1 MRPWVNPHSRAMSM
15 WGIGFPTGVTRLLSQ
30 YLNEFFEPVMTLLLD
45 VMTAFVL
52 GFFFVVQSLSV
63 LVSFDS
69 IVVAV
74 IKAVQGLLYRVLA
87 VLMGLVGV
95 SDQDKR
101 ALGNAAIEFASNLLW
116 AEMVSHNMTAAVRQ
130 QFFFAP
136 CLTFAAMHCASSL
149 IVKKMETEA
158 DNPLYPRLVMVQLVA
173 HTAVLVVR
181 VARTA
186 PSDLPATLFLL
197 KANIDVFVQSVA
209 ALTKCW
215 ARTSSA
221 AAEAA
226 VPRLPTDTA
235 PNDAAATATAAASQ
249 VLDGNDPLSAA
260 NNIETCRQFFWLL
273 MTVNQFMQ
281 LKNYRRQDLWFF
293 YCVLF
298 HLALSLGVHL
308 REVSKRNQVRRMMAR
323 RFKRITPDELT
334 TMREESCAVCLNEHT
349 HESLRIPCSHVFHAQ
364 CLTRVLQATPRG
376 QSARCPICRADIHT
390 YSSAN
395 NTSGPAATA
404 TNRHATTAYLT
415 RLSGLGLRHR
425 ATDASTASA
434 GPGAP
439 GQPSALLSIRILR
452 QPLSDRAGASAPLA
466 GVAGPAADAATPP
479 QRQSHPAVAL
489 TRRLGEVLRRRAV
502 PAPTTTTMAAAAA
515 PSNPPVAPPPTS
527 PVALPSPSSV
537 GSAAV
542 ANVSVESVSG
552 DSSAMDTDSDA
563 FSDADGDAEDDQWKD
578 DSGSDGDADDAV
590 DAHATESTPREPLDS
605 LLQLVAQQIVDHEAQ
620 PADGRMYVDADQ
632 SAPSGETQPRRST
645 RIDTA
650 LLAVAS
656 TATSSNTLD
665 DAATLAGRKRKRF
678 SATTSPSGRFEKKD
692 EADADE
698 GDEENASAS
707 AAASVASPQST
718 KRSRR

>member
-1 MRPWVNPHSRAMSM
+1 M
-15 WGIGFPTGVTRLLSQ
+15 WGVGFPTGVTRLLSQ

-87 VLMGLVGV
+87 VLMGVLGV
-95 SDQDKR
+95 SEQDKR

-116 AEMVSHNMTAAVRQ
+116 AEMVSHTTTAAVRQ

-136 CLTFAAMHCASSL
+136 CLTFGAMHCASSL

-158 DNPLYPRLVMVQLVA
+158 ENPLYPRLVMVQLVA

-186 PSDLPATLFLL
+186 PADLPATLFLL

-209 ALTKCW
+209 ALSKCW

-226 VPRLPTDTA
+226 VPRLPTDAAT
-235 PNDAAATATAAASQ
+235 NDAAATAAAAASQ
-249 VLDGNDPLSAA
+249 VLDGHDPLSAA

-273 MTVNQFMQ
+273 MTVSQFMQ

-334 TMREESCAVCLNEHT
+334 TMREENCAVCLNEHT
-349 HESLRIPCSHVFHAQ
+349 HESLRIPCGHVFHAP

-395 NTSGPAATA
+395 NTSGHVPATA
-404 TNRHATTAYLT
+404 TRQATTAYLS

-425 ATDASTASA
+425 ATDASDAGG
-434 GPGAP
+434 GPGAS

-452 QPLSDRAGASAPLA
+452 QPLSDRAGSSAPLA
-466 GVAGPAADAATPP
+466 GVAGPAADAATLP

-489 TRRLGEVLRRRAV
+489 TRRLSEVLRRRAV
-502 PAPTTTTMAAAAA
+502 PAPTTTAAA
-515 PSNPPVAPPPTS
+515 PSSPSAVPPPRPLVT
-527 PVALPSPSSV
+527 LQSPSSV
-537 GSAAV
+537 ASAAV
-542 ANVSVESVSG
+542 ASVAVESVSG
-552 DSSAMDTDSDA
+552 DSSAMDTA
-563 FSDADGDAEDDQWKD
+563 SDADSDAEDDQWKD
-578 DSGSDGDADDAV
+578 DSDSDAEDASA
-590 DAHATESTPREPLDS
+590 AHTTESTPREPLDS
-605 LLQLVAQQIVDHEAQ
+605 LLQLVAQQIVDHADDAQ
-620 PADGRMYVDADQ
+620 PLDARMDIDADRHA
-632 SAPSGETQPRRST
+632 APSAAQPRRST

-650 LLAVAS
+650 LLAVDS
-656 TATSSNTLD
+656 TSTSSNTLD
-665 DAATLAGRKRKRF
+665 DEAALAGRKRKRF
-678 SATTSPSGRFEKKD
+678 SATPSSGRFATA
-692 EADADE
+692 ADPNE
-698 GDEENASAS
+698 EQDEEDQEQDEEEGVSAPPVASA
-707 AAASVASPQST
+707 VSPPST